1 MSPSAFLTAHQ
12 AAARYDVTT
21 QRLASWARRGWIS
34 RSRVGTAVFY
44 DLNQIDALIDSRA
57 DRPARPPIDERA
69 LAEAE
74 AVLGI
79 RKVAH

>member
-1 MSPSAFLTAHQ
+1 VTPSKWTSAHD
-12 AAARYDVTT
+12 AAAYAGVTT
-21 QRLASWARRGWIS
+21 QMLASWARQGWIT
-34 RSRVGTAVFY
+34 RSCIRSATFY
-44 DLNQIDALIDSRA
+44 RLDEIETLRDSRA

-79 RKVAH
+79 RKVRP

>member
-1 MSPSAFLTAHQ
+1 MTLTWTVSHV
-12 AAARYDVTT
+12 AAEHFGVRT
-21 QRLASWARRGWIS
+21 QTLAAWARRGWLT
-34 RSRVGTAVFY
+34 RSRVGSAVFY

-69 LAEAE
+69 LAQAD

-79 RKVAH
+79 RRGTR